1 MFKCESCDHIFE
13 YPDEKMNILVTD
25 PYPMGQSIGVC
36 PECGCDEFIEAVQC
50 PDCGDYYAEGSLVLV
65 ELEDGTE
72 TEVCPYCYEDNY
84 FIPQKVNKE
93 EV

>member
-1 MFKCESCDHIFE
+1 MLVVDNYLVPVGKVEGYIRGMQIIIRKPFLYDVLLISCAND
-13 YPDEKMNILVTD
+13 K
-25 PYPMGQSIGVC
+25 
-36 PECGCDEFIEAVQC
+36 FIEAVKC

-84 FIPQKVNKE
+84 FIPPEVNKE